1 MAADT
6 YLEQSGQFVL
16 NSTALDTSE
25 IKTIILTLQEEVTS
39 TPRTASGQD
48 LIQHNIPLMTRHLS
62 YGKTSQMLV
71 RS

>member
-25 IKTIILTLQEEVTS
+25 IKTVILALQEEVTS
-39 TPRTASGQD
+39 TPRTASGQN
-48 LIQHNIPLMTRHLS
+48 LIQHNIPFVTKHLS
-62 YGKTSQMLV
+62 YCKTSQMLV

>member
-6 YLEQSGQFVL
+6 YLEQSAQLVL
-16 NSTALDTSE
+16 NSTALDTSK
-25 IKTIILTLQEEVTS
+25 IKTVILALQEEVTS
-39 TPRTASGQD
+39 TSRAASGQN
-48 LIQHNIPLMTRHLS
+48 LIQHNIPFVTRHLS